1 MSTQLPSL
9 PSDTRLVTGQ
19 AHGENKTGIVQFT
32 MCKKLEDL
40 EFADDLVLLSERI
53 AHGWQKLE
61 SLQDEASKVGLKV
74 KGVQNQRDED
84 WFP

>member
-53 AHGWQKLE
+53 ATKVALNVFT
-61 SLQDEASKVGLKV
+61 EAKAAYGVMLLKQV
-74 KGVQNQRDED
+74 
-84 WFP
+84 